1 MRDAVPSCGMTGE
14 RNGNGVGRWNRPSSD
29 AAGPFLAEMSTPLS
43 RAAVGTT
50 FSRVKYTPDARR
62 RTGPGAATREDEPLV
77 DVLVGPPGRSGRPPW
92 SPSGSRHPSRGP
104 RRRGLSKSV
113 AKAPIESK
121 HRKRIVGIPRF
132 LPWSAPVRSA
142 FATDSDT
149 PPLQTVPGSPPAP
162 PRAHP
167 SPSPHRFGP
176 TDPSLPVRKAQPLPA
191 RRLDRFRWS
200 PDRFRR
206 LFEPISLTAHLIPVV
221 VEADLAAWRRL
232 LRPSA
237 SATPLH
243 PSLYEKKEHSKGRRS
258 VVVGKERS
266 RGGGTRWWVVENGI
280 VAMKDEAELRR

>member
-1 MRDAVPSCGMTGE
+1 MRDDRRAEWSGAPE
-14 RNGNGVGRWNRPSSD
+14 PPLVGRGR
-29 AAGPFLAEMSTPLS
+29 PLS
-43 RAAVGTT
+43 RRDVHSALESSGRNHLLESEIHSRRQEAHGT
-50 FSRVKYTPDARR
+50 RR
-62 RTGPGAATREDEPLV
+62 RDPRGRAPGGCSRGPARLIGAPAVVAVRLAA
-77 DVLVGPPGRSGRPPW
+77 
-92 SPSGSRHPSRGP
+92 PSRGP
-104 RRRGLSKSV
+104 RRHGLSKSV
-113 AKAPIESK
+113 AKAPIEPK
-121 HRKRIVGIPRF
+121 HRKRIVGIPCF

-176 TDPSLPVRKAQPLPA
+176 TDPPLPVRKAQPLPA
-191 RRLDRFRWS
+191 KHRLSRFRWS
-200 PDRFRR
+200 PGRFRR
-206 LFEPISLTAHLIPVV
+206 LFEPTSLTAHLIPVV
-221 VEADLAAWRRL
+221 VEVNLAAWRRL

-243 PSLYEKKEHSKGRRS
+243 PSLYEKKERSKGRRS

-280 VAMKDEAELRR
+280 VAM